1 MLIKI
6 LRNTVA
12 DGKPV
17 KEGDVLDVSDN
28 NARTLLLMGKAQ
40 KHEGEAPART
50 VIVPAAL
57 PIPPAIPATTA
68 TENKD
73 EANGGPASGE
83 DNANA
88 GAGDQDPAN
97 ADAAGTGE
105 GAADLGEDDPDLGL
119 NDPDLGE
126 NPLPTDYQ
134 ELCTLAESLGIQ
146 QPAKIKKVTLIELIK
161 EKQAQAAA

>member
-17 KEGDVLDVSDN
+17 KEGVVLEVSDN
-28 NARTLLLMGKAQ
+28 NARTLVLMGKAQ
-40 KHEGEAPART
+40 KHEGEAPEST

-57 PIPPAIPATTA
+57 PIPPATPA

-83 DNANA
+83 ENANA
-88 GAGDQDPAN
+88 GAGDKDPAN